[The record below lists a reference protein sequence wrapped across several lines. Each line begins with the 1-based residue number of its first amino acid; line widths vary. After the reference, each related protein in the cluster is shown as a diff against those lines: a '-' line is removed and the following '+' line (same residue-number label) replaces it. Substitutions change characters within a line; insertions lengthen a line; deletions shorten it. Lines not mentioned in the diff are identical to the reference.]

1 MSEAAEWVKRAAER
15 IVDEWD
21 MISESCIAHIIAEEY
36 AKTKRRPG
44 RHTGAPTRQPGTNI
58 THCLCWCID
67 AEIPCVLAYYHDR
80 GEWTAGQGD
89 TQRVQRWTYLPNA
102 DTEPACPVCG
112 EAYAGNGQVPCVEC
126 AAQAER
132 RCVWTRISPDSGFF
146 ALECDV
152 DLMRMRDYGD
162 DFCPHC
168 GGRIELSEEE

>member
-132 RCVWTRISPDSGFF
+132 RCVWTLVPDNTIPSVYRTSCGEVTAPNMSG
-146 ALECDV
+146 DH
-152 DLMRMRDYGD
+152 
-162 DFCPHC
+162 CPHC